1 MNCPFWAL
9 PAGYAP
15 PGVVLMGAGR
25 PDEPRLIGDSEEIQ
39 RFREA
44 ARTRIERAAA
54 DVGRDLREIPPAALL
69 SLLCAS
75 AFSAVAGETAGAPTL
90 GLLSSRAVLG
100 DLISAA
106 IDGVHASSQGRPP
119 SPLDL
124 EREIHWRI
132 EHVLAAQDQ
141 RAAVLRAEIAEVL
154 ADTDALRSAL
164 SGATETG
171 NDRLRNDVISAI
183 DTLSSGYPEVAFLV
197 RTGDHE
203 AAQMQRRLDGQGAE
217 FRALGEMIRSQSA
230 DVRIAREDVAA
241 IRHREARGEAADAGR
256 GPRWDSGCPYRG
268 LLPFDQEH
276 AGVFFGRQRLTAELI
291 VKLAGRLAGPSM
303 VVVSGASG
311 AGKSSLLRAGLLP
324 ALAAGSQLEG
334 SDGWPRI
341 VMTPT
346 GDPLTE
352 LATRLARLSHGGAAA
367 IRHGLAADPD
377 RAHLVVGQAVLDGIG
392 RGNGSWPPAAV
403 RPGRLVLAVDQFEE
417 VFTLAPSRDAGQQ
430 AFIAAL
436 CAAASQPFGPR
447 GEPPAVVVIA
457 VRGDFW
463 ARCAAHA
470 GLARLMQD
478 GMFVVGPMTGT
489 ELQEAIT
496 GPAAAAGLQID
507 ADLADTVLADLRTA
521 GQDEAE
527 GILPLLSQAMM
538 LTWQRRDGNRLTVQG
553 YHESGGVARSVE
565 FGAEA
570 VYEALPDAGQQIA
583 RDIFRALVLVGPDG
597 QLARRAAPRAE
608 LAAGRRQA
616 ARRGLGTVL
625 EAFASSRLLVLDGD
639 TVQIAHDVLLRAW
652 PRLRGWLDSEQ
663 ANWMLYTQLQEDAA
677 EWAAHGR
684 DRSFLYRGSQ
694 LAAVEQAAARWA
706 ADPARY
712 PALTGDRSGFL
723 EAGQRFAARS
733 SRLRRALAVSLI
745 LALAAS
751 LAGGAAA
758 VLAARKADQQRNNAI
773 SSQVAAQSEALD
785 IADPVLAAQLAGAAW
800 QIAPTSQARDS
811 MLDAFAQPD
820 RAVLETNPD
829 SIGLEFTPDGKT
841 LAVNDGLGVQ
851 LWNVATRR
859 QTGRPIPATNIVSNI
874 KHMMAFSPDGRLLA
888 TNSDSGVGPY
898 PHPVSL
904 GTVQLWDV
912 ATRHSTGPPINAVG
926 NSAHVA
932 VLTGLAFSPDG
943 KMLATSG
950 TDRMARLWNV
960 ATRHQVGPPIDIPG
974 KALNAGPVAFSPKGT
989 LLATGG
995 GDGTVRL
1002 WNVATH
1008 DQVGPPI
1015 NVASVPVGVVTV
1027 AFSPDGRLLVTE
1039 SGDGTVQLWDV
1050 ATHHQAG
1057 PPISVIS
1064 EGGGPGLVSFSPDGM
1079 LLATA
1084 GRDGIQLWNVATSE
1098 QAGPPMEASAEGVN
1112 AMAFSPDGKVLAAIG
1127 GDGTVRLLDVAEY
1140 QQIGQGIDVGAAGAE
1155 GVALSADGRLVAA
1168 AGRDGLIRLQ
1178 NITTQHQVSVQLPS
1192 QFNEASSAYP
1202 VEGESHMNM
1211 VFASQHEIL
1220 AVQAQNGLMV
1230 LDVST
1235 RKRIFYRTGDC
1246 GYSTVALSSDGN
1258 VLAFNQFNT
1267 YTCNVGNKVLL
1278 WDLAAGRMITSI
1290 NFYGNGVGEMALST
1304 DGRILATVGD
1314 LDTVRLW
1321 EVATGRQIGRAIP
1334 AGTLSGLKFS
1344 PDGSL
1349 LATAEA
1355 DGTVRLWD
1363 VATQQQVGLSM
1374 DASTAEGVNAV
1385 AFTPDGSLLATA
1397 GGDGTVRLWDVATQ
1411 QQVGPSIEVGG
1422 VSAVAFSPDA
1432 TLLTTLGPDNA
1443 VRLWDVTFPSRL
1455 PNAMCS
1461 IVGHS
1466 LTPSE
1471 WKAYIPSEPYQRLC
1485 S

>member
-1 MNCPFWAL
+1 ML
-9 PAGYAP
+9 LR
-15 PGVVLMGAGR
+15 GVVLMGTGR
-25 PDEPRLIGDSEEIQ
+25 PDEPRLIGGIEGIG

-44 ARTRIERAAA
+44 VCARIERAAA
-54 DVGRDLREIPPAALL
+54 DAGRDLREIPPAALL
-69 SLLCAS
+69 SLFCAS
-75 AFSAVAGETAGAPTL
+75 AFSAVAGGMGEAPTL
-90 GLLSSRAVLG
+90 GLLSSRAVLS

-106 IDGVHASSQGRPP
+106 IDDVHASQGRPT

-124 EREIHWRI
+124 EREIYWRI

-141 RAAVLRAEIAEVL
+141 RAVVLRTEIAEVL
-154 ADTDALRSAL
+154 AETDALRSAL

-183 DTLSSGYPEVAFLV
+183 DTLSSGYPEMAFLL
-197 RTGDHE
+197 RTGDHQV
-203 AAQMQRRLDGQGAE
+203 AQMERRLDRQGAE
-217 FRALGEMIRSQSA
+217 FRAPSEMIRRHSA
-230 DVRIAREDVAA
+230 DVRIAPEDLAA
-241 IRHREARGEAADAGR
+241 IRHRPARAACGEAVDAGR

-268 LLPFDQEH
+268 LLPFDQDH

-291 VKLAGRLAGPSM
+291 VNLAGRLAGPSM

-311 AGKSSLLRAGLLP
+311 AGKSSLLHAGLLP

-346 GDPLTE
+346 GDPLAE
-352 LATRLARLSHGGAAA
+352 LATRLAGLSRGDAAA

-377 RAHLVVGQAVLDGIG
+377 RAHLIVGQAVLDGVG

-403 RPGRLVLAVDQFEE
+403 RPGRLLLAVDQFEE

-447 GEPPAVVVIA
+447 GQPPAVVVIA

-478 GMFVVGPMTGT
+478 GMFVVGPMTGP
-489 ELQEAIT
+489 ELREAIT
-496 GPAAAAGLQID
+496 GPAAAAGLQVD

-570 VYEALPDAGQQIA
+570 VYEALPDAGQQVA
-583 RDIFRALVLVGPDG
+583 RDIFQALVLAGPDG
-597 QLARRAAPRAE
+597 QLARRAVPRAE
-608 LAAGRRQA
+608 LAAGRREA
-616 ARRGLGTVL
+616 ARRALGTVL

-663 ANWMLYTQLQEDAA
+663 ANWILYTQLQEDAA

-684 DRSFLYRGSQ
+684 DPSFLYRGSQ

-712 PALTGDRSGFL
+712 PALTGDRPGFL
-723 EAGQRFAARS
+723 EASQRFAARS
-733 SRLRRALAVSLI
+733 SRLRRVLAVSLI

-751 LAGGAAA
+751 LAGGTAA
-758 VLAARKADQQRNNAI
+758 VLAARKAGQQRNTAI
-773 SSQVAAQSEALD
+773 SSQLAAQSEALD

-820 RAVLETNPD
+820 RAVLETDPD
-829 SIGLEFTPDGKT
+829 AIGLEFTPDGKT

-859 QTGRPIPATNIVSNI
+859 QTGPPIPATNPAGNI

-888 TNSDSGVGPY
+888 TNSDSGPAIPNGTAIDN
-898 PHPVSL
+898 

-912 ATRHSTGPPINAVG
+912 ATRHSTGPPINAVS
-926 NSAHVA
+926 NSAA
-932 VLTGLAFSPDG
+932 FLTGLAFSANG

-950 TDRMARLWNV
+950 TDGMARLWNV
-960 ATRHQVGPPIDIPG
+960 ATRHQVGPPIHIPG
-974 KALNAGPVAFSPKGT
+974 KALNEGLFDMSGKTLNIPGEFLTASLVAFSPKGT

-1002 WNVATH
+1002 WSVATH

-1015 NVASVPVGVVTV
+1015 KVASVPVGVVTV

-1084 GRDGIQLWNVATSE
+1084 GRDGIQLWNVATSV
-1098 QAGPPMEASAEGVN
+1098 QAGPPMAASAEGVN

-1140 QQIGQGIDVGAAGAE
+1140 QQSGQGIDVGAAGAE

-1168 AGRDGLIRLQ
+1168 AGRDRLIRLQ
-1178 NITTQHQVSVQLPS
+1178 NITTQHQVSVRLPS

-1211 VFASQHEIL
+1211 VFASQHKIL
-1220 AVQAQNGLMV
+1220 AVEAQNGLMV

-1258 VLAFNQFNT
+1258 VLAFNQFDT
-1267 YTCNVGNKVLL
+1267 YICNGWNKEGYSGVRDVMRSLSFPT
-1278 WDLAAGRMITSI
+1278 ACRHKRM
-1290 NFYGNGVGEMALST
+1290 AC
-1304 DGRILATVGD
+1304 
-1314 LDTVRLW
+1314 
-1321 EVATGRQIGRAIP
+1321 
-1334 AGTLSGLKFS
+1334 
-1344 PDGSL
+1344 
-1349 LATAEA
+1349 
-1355 DGTVRLWD
+1355 
-1363 VATQQQVGLSM
+1363 
-1374 DASTAEGVNAV
+1374 
-1385 AFTPDGSLLATA
+1385 
-1397 GGDGTVRLWDVATQ
+1397 
-1411 QQVGPSIEVGG
+1411 
-1422 VSAVAFSPDA
+1422 
-1432 TLLTTLGPDNA
+1432 
-1443 VRLWDVTFPSRL
+1443 SR
-1455 PNAMCS
+1455 
-1461 IVGHS
+1461 
-1466 LTPSE
+1466 
-1471 WKAYIPSEPYQRLC
+1471 KD
-1485 S
+1485 